1 MILSYLHQLRKNQT
15 ASTFTPISF
24 VAGFG
29 FEQTDTTNGIL
40 IQSSLGVQSGDLIV
54 CAGAGD
60 TDDTAPPNISGTTF
74 TTIRDITDLNADA
87 GAGWFYGY
95 APSSAFTLS
104 FDDDN
109 GDGLALGWAIG
120 IFRNTHATNPIH
132 ADSFANAFSNNNL
145 PNPPSLTPTID
156 NCMIIAVG
164 ALDDDEPTQVS
175 PPTGFTMVGFENAG
189 NGGCGMMAYQLQT
202 TATTVD
208 PSPFTSSTARENS
221 DEWSA
226 GTIAIAPAS

>member
-24 VAGFG
+24 VTGFG
-29 FEQTDTTNGIL
+29 FEQTETTNGRL
-40 IQSSLGVQSGDLIV
+40 IQSSLGVQAGDLIV
-54 CAGAGD
+54 CVGAGD
-60 TDDTAPPNISGTTF
+60 TDDAAPPNISGTTF
-74 TTIRDITDLNADA
+74 TTIRDVTELNADA

-95 APSSAFTLS
+95 APSSAFTLT
-104 FDDDN
+104 FDDDA
-109 GDGLALGWAIG
+109 GDGRRLGWAVG
-120 IFRNTHATNPIH
+120 IFRNTHPTSPLH
-132 ADSFANAFSNNNL
+132 LDTFANATSNQGM

-156 NCMIIAVG
+156 NCLILAVG
-164 ALDDDEPTQVS
+164 ALDDDEPTSVS
-175 PPTGFTMVGFENAG
+175 APTGFTFIDYAIAG
-189 NGGCGMMAYQLQT
+189 NGGAGMMAYQIQT

-208 PSPFTSSTARENS
+208 PSAFGGSPSNEAN